1 MSDTADAGF
10 GANPTPTAKSQS
22 VILTSTEYRQISDQN
37 AQPDDRGR
45 WVVYEYCISLIA
57 VSLRRTSRPIHLKP
71 GQRAWIRGLPYVA
84 ISLLLG
90 WWGLPWGV
98 IYCPVTIFANLMGG
112 LDITAQVRETA
123 GPRG

>member
-1 MSDTADAGF
+1 
-10 GANPTPTAKSQS
+10 
-22 VILTSTEYRQISDQN
+22 LTSTEYRQISDQN